1 MDAQQRIRELEEEIH
16 RTQKNKAT
24 EYHIGVLKAKIA
36 KLRKLQFS
44 KKSSGGGG
52 GFDVKKQGD
61 ATVVIVGMPS
71 VGKSTLLT
79 KLTNAESE
87 IGSYEFTTLRCIP
100 GMLQYKG
107 ANIQLLDLPGIIRGA
122 KEGRGR
128 GKEVISVV
136 RSADLILILLDS
148 SNLDAHKTIEEE
160 LEGFGIRLN
169 KNPPDVTIKKLVK
182 GGVTVTS
189 TKKLTKIS
197 KNEIVA
203 ALNEFGIHNAT
214 VVIRENISIDDLI
227 DVIAKNRIY
236 TPAIVAVNKVDL
248 SKKGIP
254 SNYLKISADKDIG
267 LEELKEEI
275 HRKLGII
282 KIYTKRHGEEPK
294 MDEPMILK
302 KGATVGS
309 FCDRVHRGMRTL
321 FRYALVWGKSV
332 KHPGQRVGLNH
343 VLQDEDIVQIIKR

>member
-1 MDAQQRIRELEEEIH
+1 MDDQQKIREIEAEIKK
-16 RTQKNKAT
+16 TQKNKAT

-52 GFDVKKQGD
+52 GFDIKKQGD

-87 IGSYEFTTLRCIP
+87 IGAYDFTTLRCIP

-107 ANIQLLDLPGIIRGA
+107 TNIQLLDLPGIIRGA

-136 RSADLILILLDS
+136 RSADLILILLDT
-148 SNLDAHKTIEEE
+148 SNLNAHKTIEDE

-169 KNPPDVTIKKLVK
+169 RSPPDVTIKKLVK
-182 GGVTVTS
+182 GGVTLTS

-203 ALNEFGIHNAT
+203 ALNEFGIHNAN
-214 VVIRENISIDDLI
+214 VVIRENITIDDMI
-227 DVIAKNRIY
+227 DVIARNRVY
-236 TPAIVAVNKVDL
+236 TPAIIAVNKVDI
-248 SKKGIP
+248 SKKKIP
-254 SNYLKISADKDIG
+254 PLYLKISADKDIG
-267 LEELKEEI
+267 LDELKEEI
-275 HRKLGII
+275 YKKLELM
-282 KIYTKRHGEEPK
+282 KIFTKRHGEEPD
-294 MDEPMILK
+294 MEEPMVLREGQTIGK
-302 KGATVGS
+302 
-309 FCDRVHRGMRTL
+309 FCDKVHRGLRKI

-332 KHPGQRVGLNH
+332 KYPGQRVGLNH
-343 VLQDEDIVQIIKR
+343 KLQEGDIVQIIKR